1 MPECP
6 TITMHHLNPI
16 VSLIQDGI
24 ERVQPSFAAEPHR
37 WGTSIAKAASQARL
51 ASNYGPCVRISSALS
66 SRGRSIEPQDV
77 EQSP

>member
-6 TITMHHLNPI
+6 TITMHHPNPI

-24 ERVQPSFAAEPHR
+24 VRVQPSFAAEPHR
-37 WGTSIAKAASQARL
+37 WVTSIAKAASPARL
-51 ASNYGPCVRISSALS
+51 ASNYDPCVRISSALS